1 MMWSLVLNLK
11 PSGKKFEQRMKVN
24 MIIERII
31 KTLSNSK
38 IIASFKLVYTHG
50 LVSGITSLSMI
61 LLRRPDYLLLAGL
74 AKSQVLK
81 KYFCFYR
88 EVYFSFFTNWVCK
101 LWKDVNSF
109 INHSL
114 KSSLSH
120 LNY

>member
-1 MMWSLVLNLK
+1 MNLK

-31 KTLSNSK
+31 KTLLNGK

-50 LVSGITSLSMI
+50 LVSGITSLSII

-74 AKSQVLK
+74 ANPLVLE

-88 EVYFSFFTNWVCK
+88 EVYFSF
-101 LWKDVNSF
+101 LPIGYVNYG
-109 INHSL
+109 
-114 KSSLSH
+114 KM
-120 LNY
+120 